1 RACSFNSS
9 SAQIK
14 VKRRSVGV
22 QTSWTDGPCIKPLT
36 SALCFAPFTSS
47 CSPYATHTVDVPTFL
62 ACETF
67 QPRPIA
73 NLVVDDKAIDT
84 FTGLNPCLR
93 ALDNM
98 VRQQVQITREF
109 LSTQQQL
116 HQTLCAAIS
125 QCITTEYPTWGNTV
139 RLLKASHP
147 R

>member
-1 RACSFNSS
+1 M
-9 SAQIK
+9 K

-22 QTSWTDGPCIKPLT
+22 QANWMDGPCTKPFS
-36 SALCFAPFTSS
+36 SALRFVPFTS
-47 CSPYATHTVDVPTFL
+47 CCPPCATHTANVPALL

-98 VRQQVQITREF
+98 LRQQVQITREF

-116 HQTLCAAIS
+116 HQTLSAAIS
-125 QCITTEYPTWGNTV
+125 QCITTEYPTWENTI